1 MGKAWRLILD
11 KKGEGYYNMALDEA
25 LYLGYHQNNTPT
37 LRIYGWAQPF
47 ISLGYNQKPQDV
59 LTSKNTLPFVKRI
72 TGGSA
77 VFHDQEITYSLVCSL
92 EDLNLPKSVKAS
104 YRIICSWLKRFYS
117 GLGLKAYFAGDQIKR
132 SYSKNKSLKL
142 GQEALGLYSNFCFL
156 SCQHFDLL
164 IRDKKIG
171 GNAQRRKKNII
182 FQQGSIP
189 QRLNF
194 RMIQES
200 IKQTENLEQKT
211 TCLDEVLGEKTKFSY
226 LRSLLARSFKSSF
239 GLKIKAKGID
249 FAEREQ
255 VNRLLA
261 DKYSLESGNAGRR
274 N

>member
-1 MGKAWRLILD
+1 MGKVWRLILD

-25 LYLGYHQNNTPT
+25 LHLNYYQNNTPT

-59 LTSKNTLPFVKRI
+59 LTSKNTLPFVRRS

-77 VFHDQEITYSLVCSL
+77 ILHDQEITYSLVCSL
-92 EDLNLPKSVKAS
+92 EDLSLPKSVKDS

-117 GLGLKAYFAGDQIKR
+117 CLGLEAHFAGDKIKG

-142 GQEALGLYSNFCFL
+142 TQKTLGLYSNFCFL
-156 SCQHFDLL
+156 SYQHFDLL
-164 IRDKKIG
+164 IKDKKIG
-171 GNAQRRKKNII
+171 GNAQRRKRNII

-194 RMIQES
+194 KMIRES
-200 IKQTENLEQKT
+200 IKQTEDLKQKT
-211 TCLDEVLGEKTKFSY
+211 TCLDKVLGEKTKFSY
-226 LRSLLARSFKSSF
+226 LRSLLARSFKLSF

-249 FAEREQ
+249 FAERKQ

-261 DKYSLESGNAGRR
+261 DKYSLESWNAGRK